1 MEPEAALDALRLVLR
16 PLIIFEHGGLAPDR
30 PVHAAQITVRQP
42 VLLRQA
48 RMSEA
53 GRDGDGRGALQRNRK
68 AENGPA
74 VDIDGEGDVWPADD
88 GPVMLAR
95 QADVARRAVD
105 LHTCP
110 GRRGTGIGVGE
121 QSEGAGLAPSL
132 AAPRQPEL
140 ITGAHTRSDRLA
152 TRCRKARSPAAP
164 GNLAGETAQVG
175 AGAPGIVPVDRLLDD
190 RLRSSVET
198 LRAGCVTGRQ
208 KLGDSVP
215 ADADLPHQR
224 PDAPRGDAERIG

>member
-110 GRRGTGIGVGE
+110 GRRGTRIRASE

-140 ITGAHTRSDRLA
+140 ITGAHTRADRFA
-152 TRCRKARSPAAP
+152 TRCRKAGGLAAP
-164 GNLAGETAQVG
+164 GDLAGQTLQ
-175 AGAPGIVPVDRLLDD
+175 AGSCALGVVLIDRLLDD
-190 RLRSSVET
+190 GFRPGVET
-198 LRAGCVTGRQ
+198 LRARGVT
-208 KLGDSVP
+208 
-215 ADADLPHQR
+215 
-224 PDAPRGDAERIG
+224 